1 MMFDAGGSAMPKLSR
16 RTVSRKK
23 FVWAAVLLFALAAVL
38 ATTLA
43 VFFDEAVFVRKGTVY
58 HVANASKLVALTF
71 DDGPSP
77 LWTPQILNE
86 LQNAGIK
93 ATFFMTGAHV
103 KEYPDIARAVAL
115 AGHEIGNHSYDHHG
129 LLYYTPEELRETVT
143 KTERAIGT
151 ITGQTNRYFRP
162 PKAWITDREKRQL
175 HDMGYQ
181 VILWSL
187 NSKDWVT
194 FDDKFIIKYLLRHIT
209 PGDIIL
215 FHDSGGVFSTEGG
228 DRHETVKT
236 IPRLARELKAR
247 GYEFVTISELLA
259 RSASAKEQGMAPPI
273 TKER

>member
-1 MMFDAGGSAMPKLSR
+1 MSEPG
-16 RTVSRKK
+16 RTAVSRKK
-23 FVWAAVLLFALAAVL
+23 LVRAGASLLALAAIL
-38 ATTLA
+38 AAALS
-43 VFFDEAVFVRKGTVY
+43 VFFDEAVLVRKGTVY
-58 HVANASKLVALTF
+58 HVDNASKIVALTF

-77 LWTPQILNE
+77 LWTPQILTE

-93 ATFFMTGAHV
+93 ATFFMTGEHV
-103 KEYPDIARAVAL
+103 NKYPDVAKAVAQ
-115 AGHEIGNHSYDHHG
+115 AGHEIANHSYDHHG
-129 LLYYTPEELRETVT
+129 LLYYTPEELEKTVMD
-143 KTERAIGT
+143 TERAIGT
-151 ITGQTNRYFRP
+151 VTGQTNRYFRP

-175 HDMGYQ
+175 HNMGYQ

-259 RSASAKEQGMAPPI
+259 RSANAKEQAMPTRI
-273 TKER
+273 TKEH